1 MPRTCTVCGHAER
14 AEIDQALLSG
24 EPLRNIAARFG
35 MSTSALVRHKRQD
48 IPATL
53 AKAKQAADGVQADTL
68 FDRLRAINRET
79 VEILREARESSSPS
93 IALAAINRVERQ
105 LEFEARLLGQ
115 LNDATKVAVGIKVSV
130 AEPKF
135 DFSGW
140 TNEQLA
146 ARAEQIEGRL
156 RQLRP

>member
-1 MPRTCTVCGHAER
+1 M
-14 AEIDQALLSG
+14 
-24 EPLRNIAARFG
+24 
-35 MSTSALVRHKRQD
+35 
-48 IPATL
+48 
-53 AKAKQAADGVQADTL
+53 
-68 FDRLRAINRET
+68 
-79 VEILREARESSSPS
+79 EILREARESSSPS
-93 IALAAINRVERQ
+93 IALAAISRVERQ